1 MAAEEE
7 HTLWYGQPADL
18 WEEALPIGNG
28 RLGAMVAGT
37 TNKDRLWMNEDS
49 VWYGGPQERV
59 NPSARKNLSKVR
71 ELMDNGRLEEAEKL
85 ISRTFT
91 GMPEAL
97 RHYEPLG
104 DVFLH
109 FGHGVDAESTK
120 TMPAG
125 IPDLLSKGTNR
136 RVGTITN
143 YRRELDLKTGMVTVQ
158 YDYEDTAYKRQ
169 YFASTTDQVLCVRI
183 SSSRHG
189 SLNFAA
195 SINRG
200 DHEDVDRRL
209 NKTLDRLDHIPNGL
223 ILSASM
229 GKTGVNASMG
239 ISVHLEGTRGEIDQ
253 DGIDIVVSNADAA
266 VIFISG
272 ETTFRNDD
280 DWKAVQD
287 RLSQAAQKDWQSH
300 LTSHLER
307 YSRLYD
313 RVSLSLTDSST
324 ATQRLKPTNVR
335 LREVKNGATDEGL
348 TALMFHYGRYLLIA
362 CSLQGLPA
370 NLQGIWNKDIMPTWG
385 SKYTINI
392 NIQMNY
398 WPAEVTNLPECHE
411 ALFEHLERMQQRG
424 EKTAREMYGCRGWV
438 SHHNTDIWADTA
450 PQDRNL
456 TATYWNL
463 SGAWFCLHLWEHYLY
478 KPDLAFLK
486 RAFPIMKGAAEF
498 FMDFL
503 VERKGHLVT
512 YPSSSAENAYYLPG
526 TRQVA
531 TMCAGPAWDSQ
542 ILRELFSALV
552 QAGSQLDQPTEEFAS
567 VLSRLQK
574 PQIGSKGQILEWME
588 EYEEVDP
595 GHRHLSHLW
604 GLFPG
609 TSIKSQELQRAAKVS
624 IDRRLASGGGHTGW
638 SVAWILC
645 FYARLKLPER
655 AHQTVQKMMRQSVLP
670 NLFDDH
676 PPFQIDGNF
685 GLVAAL
691 AEMLLQSHKEGEIEL
706 LPCLMPA
713 WEAMGYVRGLR
724 ARGDVTVD
732 IAWENGKL
740 KQARLVSAAAQTR
753 TIRIAKDRLVSG
765 EETMVV
771 TFNPGQAVEL
781 SGNW

>member
-1 MAAEEE
+1 MDAEEE
-7 HTLWYGQPADL
+7 HTLWYRQPADL

-28 RLGAMVAGT
+28 RLGAMVAGN

-59 NPSARKNLSKVR
+59 NPSARKNLPKVR
-71 ELMDNGRLEEAEKL
+71 ELMDNGRLDEAEKL

-104 DVFLH
+104 DVFLQ

-136 RVGTITN
+136 KIGTITN
-143 YRRELDLKTGMVTVQ
+143 YRRELDLKTGMATVQ
-158 YDYEDTAYKRQ
+158 YNYEDVIYKRE

-183 SSSRHG
+183 SSSKQG

-239 ISVHLEGTRGEIDQ
+239 ISVHLEGTQGTVDQ
-253 DGIDIVVSNADAA
+253 DGIDLVVSDADSA

-300 LTSHLER
+300 LTAHIER
-307 YSRLYD
+307 YSQLYD
-313 RVSLSLTDSST
+313 RVSLSLSDSST
-324 ATQRLKPTNVR
+324 ITQRSKPTDVR
-335 LREVKNGATDEGL
+335 LREVKDGATDEGL

-398 WPAEVTNLPECHE
+398 WPAEVTNLSKCHE
-411 ALFEHLERMQQRG
+411 PLFEHLERMQQRG

-463 SGAWFCLHLWEHYLY
+463 S
-478 KPDLAFLK
+478 
-486 RAFPIMKGAAEF
+486 AEF
-498 FMDFL
+498 FVDFL

-542 ILRELFSALV
+542 ILRELFSALI

-567 VLSRLQK
+567 VLSKLQE

-609 TSIKSQELQRAAKVS
+609 TSIESPELRNAAKVS

-691 AEMLLQSHKEGEIEL
+691 AEMLLQSHNESEIEL

-713 WEAMGYVRGLR
+713 WEAKGYVRGLR

-732 IAWENGKL
+732 IAWEFGKL
-740 KQARLVSAAAQTR
+740 KQVRLISGTLQTR
-753 TIRIAKDRLVSG
+753 TIRIAKDRLDTGDGAV
-765 EETMVV
+765 VV
-771 TFNPGQAVEL
+771 TLDPGKAVEL
-781 SGNW
+781 NGNW